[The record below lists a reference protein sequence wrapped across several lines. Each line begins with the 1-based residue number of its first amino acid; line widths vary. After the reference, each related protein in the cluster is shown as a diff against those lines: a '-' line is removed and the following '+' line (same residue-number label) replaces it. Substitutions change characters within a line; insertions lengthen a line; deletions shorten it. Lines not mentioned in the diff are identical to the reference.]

1 MQAASTLNPPKD
13 IRPRLLLLPTP
24 HPSLLTDFMY
34 WNSFSEFLAMGTH
47 GVYVWGSVGV
57 MALLMVLEPVL
68 LVRGQKSLV
77 ARLKRQFR
85 AEKIDRS
92 TPSQR

>member
-1 MQAASTLNPPKD
+1 
-13 IRPRLLLLPTP
+13 
-24 HPSLLTDFMY
+24 MY

-47 GVYVWGSVGV
+47 GFYVWGSVSV